1 MSSETNPLQLSAGQ
15 RSRRARERLY
25 ARLLLLCASAS
36 IVVTVS
42 IVIALALDAVLF
54 FELVSPREFFTTTS
68 WIPPRNEFG
77 AVPII
82 FGTLIVTGISAIVAI
97 PVGVLAATYLSEYAT
112 DRARAYLKPGLEIL
126 AGIPTVVYGYLALV
140 YLTPFIR
147 RVTGLDLGTFNVL
160 SASLMVGVLIIPM
173 VSSLSED
180 AMSAVPDDLRQ
191 AGFALGATKFDVSI
205 RVVIPAAASGIFASF
220 ILALSR
226 AIGETMVVAMAMGLR
241 PRMPV
246 VKSGAFGIPYIA
258 PIETIGSSGQTMTSA
273 MVQAVTTDVSAA
285 SPTYKSMFA
294 LGLTLFAITFAMNY
308 ASNRLSKRYR
318 EEYQ

>member
-1 MSSETNPLQLSAGQ
+1 MSSESKLLQLSGGQ
-15 RSRRARERLY
+15 RSKRTREQLY
-25 ARLLLLCASAS
+25 GWVLLLCAAIS
-36 IVVTVS
+36 IVVTIS
-42 IVIALALDAVLF
+42 IVVALAFDAVLF

-68 WIPPRNEFG
+68 WIPSREEFG
-77 AVPII
+77 AIPII
-82 FGTLIVTGISAIVAI
+82 FGTLAVTGISALVAI
-97 PVGVLAATYLSEYAT
+97 PIGVLAAAYLSEYAS

-140 YLTPFIR
+140 YLTPFLR
-147 RVTGLDLGTFNVL
+147 EVTGLDLGTFNVL
-160 SASLMVGVLIIPM
+160 SASLMVGILIIPM

-180 AMSAVPDDLRQ
+180 AMSAVPDEIRQ
-191 AGFALGATKFDVSI
+191 AGYGLGATKFDVTTGI
-205 RVVIPAAASGIFASF
+205 VLPAAASGIFASF

-241 PRMPV
+241 PRMPA
-246 VKSGAFGIPYIA
+246 VKDGLFGIPYVA
-258 PIETIGSSGQTMTSA
+258 PLETVSSSGQTMTSA

-294 LGLTLFAITFAMNY
+294 LGLSLFAITFGMNY
-308 ASNRLSKRYR
+308 VSNRLSKRYR